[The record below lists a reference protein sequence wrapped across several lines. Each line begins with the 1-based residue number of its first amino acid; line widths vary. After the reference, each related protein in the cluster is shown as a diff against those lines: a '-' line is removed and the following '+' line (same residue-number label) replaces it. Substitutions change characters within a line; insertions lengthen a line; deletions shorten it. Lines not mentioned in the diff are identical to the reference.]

1 MKFLICGLGSIGQ
14 RHVRLLKGIDPNV
27 EIDVYR
33 KRKLGLLINDDLSV
47 VHNVDLE
54 SYYEVHAI
62 YNLEDALKNCYDAV
76 FITNPNSFHIEYA
89 QKIQEAQL

>member
-33 KRKLGLLINDDLSV
+33 KRKLGLLINDDLSGILLV
-47 VHNVDLE
+47 PENNQRNLSFKLH
-54 SYYEVHAI
+54 
-62 YNLEDALKNCYDAV
+62 YN
-76 FITNPNSFHIEYA
+76 
-89 QKIQEAQL
+89 